1 MTQPEQYR
9 DDPDRSFVN
18 LVAMMSRDSGPDG
31 LSISE
36 ILDRLDERAFGIVI
50 LILAIPCLVPALYG
64 VPQIVGIPIVL
75 LAGQMLLGRRE
86 PWLPASW
93 LRRRISREWLGRMA
107 DFADKRMRWIE
118 RLSKPRL
125 RLMTSGAGE
134 RFAALMMILATLTII
149 LPMTNSVPSL
159 GLTLI
164 AAGLIERDGL
174 FVLAGELVALAWISA
189 LAVVALGLA
198 FGATWAVSLFD
209 RVGGQAVL
217 DWFGALFGG

>member
-1 MTQPEQYR
+1 
-9 DDPDRSFVN
+9 
-18 LVAMMSRDSGPDG
+18 
-31 LSISE
+31 
-36 ILDRLDERAFGIVI
+36 
-50 LILAIPCLVPALYG
+50 
-64 VPQIVGIPIVL
+64 
-75 LAGQMLLGRRE
+75 MLLGRRE

-159 GLTLI
+159 GLTLM

-174 FVLAGELVALAWISA
+174 FVLAGELVALAWITA

>member
-18 LVAMMSRDSGPDG
+18 LVALMSRDSGPDG

-64 VPQIVGIPIVL
+64 VPQIVGIPIIL

-118 RLSKPRL
+118 RLSRPRL
-125 RLMTSGAGE
+125 RLMTSAAGE
-134 RFAALMMILATLTII
+134 RLAALMMILATLTII

-159 GLTLI
+159 GLTLM

-174 FVLAGELVALAWISA
+174 FVLAGEMVALAWITA
-189 LAVVALGLA
+189 LAVVAFGLA

-209 RVGGQAVL
+209 RVGGQAVV
-217 DWFGALFGG
+217 DWFSTMFGG

>member
-125 RLMTSGAGE
+125 RLMTTGAGE

-159 GLTLI
+159 GLTLM

>member
-18 LVAMMSRDSGPDG
+18 LVAMMARDAGPDG
-31 LSISE
+31 LSIGE

-64 VPQIVGIPIVL
+64 VPQIVGIPIIL

-86 PWLPASW
+86 PWLPAGW

-125 RLMTSGAGE
+125 RLMTSAAGE
-134 RFAALMMILATLTII
+134 RLAALMMILATLTII

-159 GLTLI
+159 GLTLM

-174 FVLAGELVALAWISA
+174 FVLAGEMVALAWITA

-198 FGATWAVSLFD
+198 FGATWAVGLFD
-209 RVGGQAVL
+209 RVGGQAVV
-217 DWFGALFGG
+217 DWFSAMFGG

>member
-36 ILDRLDERAFGIVI
+36 LLDRLDERAFGIVI

-64 VPQIVGIPIVL
+64 VPQIVGIPIIL

-107 DFADKRMRWIE
+107 DFADRRMRWIE

-125 RLMTSGAGE
+125 RLMTTGAGE

-159 GLTLI
+159 GLTLM

-174 FVLAGELVALAWISA
+174 FVLAGELVALAWITA

-209 RVGGQAVL
+209 SVGGQAVL

>member
-18 LVAMMSRDSGPDG
+18 LVAMMARDAGPDG
-31 LSISE
+31 LSIGE

-64 VPQIVGIPIVL
+64 VPQIVGIPIIL

-86 PWLPASW
+86 PWLPAGW
-93 LRRRISREWLGRMA
+93 RRRRISREWLGRMA

-125 RLMTSGAGE
+125 RLMTSAAGD
-134 RFAALMMILATLTII
+134 RLAALMMILATLTII

-159 GLTLI
+159 GLTLM

-174 FVLAGELVALAWISA
+174 FVLAGEMVALAWITA

-209 RVGGQAVL
+209 RVGGQAVV
-217 DWFGALFGG
+217 DWFSAMFGG

>member
-125 RLMTSGAGE
+125 RLMTTGAGE

-159 GLTLI
+159 GLTLM

-209 RVGGQAVL
+209 RVGGKAVL

>member
-1 MTQPEQYR
+1 
-9 DDPDRSFVN
+9 
-18 LVAMMSRDSGPDG
+18 MMSRDAGPDG
-31 LSISE
+31 LSIGE

-64 VPQIVGIPIVL
+64 VPQIVGIPIIL
-75 LAGQMLLGRRE
+75 LAGQMLVGRRE

-125 RLMTSGAGE
+125 RLMTSAVGE
-134 RFAALMMILATLTII
+134 RLAALMMILATLTIV

-174 FVLAGELVALAWISA
+174 FVLAGEVVALAWITA
-189 LAVVALGLA
+189 LAVVAFGLA

-209 RVGGQAVL
+209 KVGGQAVL